1 MSKSESPIDVR
12 RWLEKQTA
20 GALPAIL
27 GSLSLR
33 RAPCIHPNCQACQ
46 SGEQH
51 RSWVLYGRA
60 KGRRFS
66 IYIPE
71 DLVPE
76 VERCLDKGRALQES
90 LFEAAPRYIEALKR
104 EKKVRSASKHE
115 S

>member
-1 MSKSESPIDVR
+1 MNKSESPTDVR
-12 RWLEKQTA
+12 CWLENQA
-20 GALPAIL
+20 AEAFPAIL

-33 RAPCIHPNCQACQ
+33 RAPCIRPNCQACR

-51 RSWVLYGRA
+51 PSWVLYGSV

-66 IYIPE
+66 IYVPE

-76 VERCLDKGRALQES
+76 VQRCLDKGRVLQEM
-90 LFEAAPRYIEALKR
+90 LFEAAPRYVEALKR
-104 EKKVRSASKHE
+104 EKKVKSASKE

>member
-1 MSKSESPIDVR
+1 MSKNESPAEVK
-12 RWLEKQTA
+12 RWLEGQA
-20 GALPAIL
+20 PDAIPAML

-33 RAPCIHPNCQACQ
+33 RAPCIRANCQACQ

-51 RSWVLYGRA
+51 ASWVLYGRS

-66 IYIPE
+66 IYVPE

-76 VERCLDKGRALQES
+76 VQHCLDRGRALQEL
-90 LFEAAPRYIEALKR
+90 LFEAGPRYVKALKR
-104 EKKVRSASKHE
+104 EKDKSATE

>member
-1 MSKSESPIDVR
+1 MSKNESPADVR

-33 RAPCIHPNCQACQ
+33 RAPCIRANCHACQ

-51 RSWVLYGRA
+51 ASWVLYGRT

-66 IYIPE
+66 VYIPE

-76 VERCLDKGRALQES
+76 IRRCLDKGRALQEL
-90 LFEAAPRYIEALKR
+90 LFEAAPRYVQALKR
-104 EKKVRSASKHE
+104 EKDKSRS
-115 S
+115 

>member
-1 MSKSESPIDVR
+1 MSKTESPADVR
-12 RWLEKQTA
+12 RWLESQTS
-20 GALPAIL
+20 GVFPAIL

-33 RAPCIHPNCQACQ
+33 RAPCIRPNCQACQ

-51 RSWVLYGRA
+51 PNWVLYGRA

-71 DLVPE
+71 DLVAE
-76 VERCLDKGRALQES
+76 VQRYLDKGRALQEL
-90 LFEAAPRYIEALKR
+90 LFEAAPRYVEALKR
-104 EKKVRSASKHE
+104 EKKVKSASKQE

>member
-76 VERCLDKGRALQES
+76 VERCLYKGRALREL
-90 LFEAAPRYIEALKR
+90 LFEAAPRYVQALKR
-104 EKKVRSASKHE
+104 EKNKSANKQE

>member
-1 MSKSESPIDVR
+1 MSKSESPSDVV
-12 RWLEKQTA
+12 RWLEKETR

-33 RAPCIHPNCQACQ
+33 RAPCVRANCAACQ

-51 RSWVLYGRA
+51 ASWVLYGSV

-66 IYIPE
+66 VYIPE

-76 VERCLDKGRALQES
+76 VQRCLDKGRALKEL
-90 LFEAAPRYIEALKR
+90 LFEAGPRYVQALKR
-104 EKKVRSASKHE
+104 EKDKSASKQE
-115 S
+115 N